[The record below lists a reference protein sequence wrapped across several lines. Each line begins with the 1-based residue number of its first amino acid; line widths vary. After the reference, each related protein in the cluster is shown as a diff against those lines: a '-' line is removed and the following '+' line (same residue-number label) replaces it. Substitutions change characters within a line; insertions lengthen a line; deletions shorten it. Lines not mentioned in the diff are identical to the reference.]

1 MASSGTRDMLRRAA
15 ERGGTVQPR
24 EQSGLS
30 DADVQSQLR
39 GHLAALREMGPEWQ
53 DPLVEAFLSR
63 VEQRVDERVDR
74 RVQERLSAMPALRSR
89 STSRL
94 AISLAFAVPLMA
106 IAGGFAGLT
115 GVVLVLGA
123 ILLLNWD
130 QIIPR

>member
-1 MASSGTRDMLRRAA
+1 ML
-15 ERGGTVQPR
+15 
-24 EQSGLS
+24 QSGEGNTLS
-30 DADVQSQLR
+30 NADVQDQLR
-39 GHLAALREMGPEWQ
+39 SHLAALREMGPEWQ
-53 DPLVEAFLSR
+53 EPLVEAFLAR
-63 VEQRVDERVDR
+63 VEQRVNELVDR
-74 RVQERLSAMPALRSR
+74 RVQERLGKMSTFRSR

-94 AISLAFAVPLMA
+94 AMSLAFAIPLMG